1 MKSVMDEIVKI
12 VHYRCT
18 NAMNH
23 SSVSRTLKER
33 EYNGFNESNVLC

>member
-1 MKSVMDEIVKI
+1 MDEIVKI

-23 SSVSRTLKER
+23 SSVSRTVER
-33 EYNGFNESNVLC
+33 ERIQWI